1 MQKLHGGRTKSIV
14 NQVKFPNNVR
24 KICVML
30 LLGMAETTKH
40 ATKQKCYRDKS
51 DDMQMGKPQLL
62 IYKWKTALTGIYN

>member
-1 MQKLHGGRTKSIV
+1 MQKLHAGRTNTFV
-14 NQVKFPNNVR
+14 NQEKFLKNVL

-40 ATKQKCYRDKS
+40 ATKQKCYCDKS

-62 IYKWKTALTGIYN
+62 IYKWKTAFTGIYN